1 LNAEAVKEPTA
12 TEQPIATAG
21 LTAIP
26 RIGSS
31 PALPRRTPAAVPAIT
46 PVKAGRRSISRVE
59 DICYVYLP
67 FEKIQK

>member
-1 LNAEAVKEPTA
+1 LDADAVKEPTA
-12 TEQPIATAG
+12 TEAPIATAG

-59 DICYVYLP
+59 DIDMYIYHLK
-67 FEKIQK
+67 KIKK